1 MLADLFGEELQKI
14 QDSELRSKQSELG
27 SSRAQDE
34 IIRSFTMRNLN
45 NSNKN
50 QIKLSER
57 ERESENMNYIK
68 QKKF

>member
-14 QDSELRSKQSELG
+14 QDSELRTKQSDLG

-34 IIRSFTMRNLN
+34 ITRSFTMRNPN

-57 ERESENMNYIK
+57 
-68 QKKF
+68 